1 MADDA
6 DTGSGSTRPASP
18 RASGRGPWLV
28 VLAVG
33 ALLVLAAVMVPDGF
47 ALLRRR
53 ETGRYVLPDVPA
65 LLRYVVMGLAVAT
78 VLLALWGVVLSA
90 RGVGFAR
97 RRTWEAKV
105 LVLFVAVGLIG
116 LGFLL
121 VPLFHWDRSPAPPTP
136 TVAAPNPPPT
146 EAADAFLR
154 SSGFGVL
161 LTVLVL
167 GAIVL
172 GLLAWG
178 RSWSR
183 SRGGREL
190 DDSLRR
196 SLAADLDRGIDEV
209 ARIED
214 PRAAVIACYARMER
228 TVEAAGVT
236 RSPADAPY
244 ELLAKVLERQHVP
257 AASAARL
264 TELFERARFSDHDV
278 SPVMRDEA
286 LGALTNV
293 RAGLSIGP

>member
-6 DTGSGSTRPASP
+6 DAGSDSTAPASTRP
-18 RASGRGPWLV
+18 RGRGPWLV
-28 VLAVG
+28 VLAVA

-53 ETGRYVLPDVPA
+53 ETGRFVLPDVPA
-65 LLRYVVMGLAVAT
+65 LLRYVVMGLAVAM
-78 VLLALWGVVLSA
+78 VLVGLWGVVLSA
-90 RGVGFAR
+90 KGVGFAR

-116 LGFLL
+116 LGFIL
-121 VPLFHWDRSPAPPTP
+121 VPLLHRDRSPTPPTLTPAPPT
-136 TVAAPNPPPT
+136 PPPT

-154 SSGFGVL
+154 STGFGVL

-183 SRGGREL
+183 ARPGRAL
-190 DDSLRR
+190 DESLRR
-196 SLAADLDRGIDEV
+196 GLAEDLDRGIAEV

-228 TVEAAGVT
+228 TVEAAGVART
-236 RSPADAPY
+236 PADAPF
-244 ELLAKVLERQHVP
+244 ELLAKVLEREHVP
-257 AASAARL
+257 AASARRL
-264 TELFERARFSDHDV
+264 TELFERARFSDHEV
-278 SPVMRDEA
+278 SPVMREEA
-286 LGALTNV
+286 LGALTDV
-293 RAGLSIGP
+293 RAGLSISP